1 MSLVLKEV
9 ESCAAQP
16 KSAVAGRGRIKAVNG
31 PVLSAGLSL

>member
-16 KSAVAGRGRIKAVNG
+16 KSAVAGRGRIKAVYCSVY
-31 PVLSAGLSL
+31 PTELSL